1 MRMSSMAPESGKAET
16 PMEDN
21 PALLERGVDESELA
35 YHKRLIYGK
44 LVDKTLA
51 DFDYTEIAQRAYGEE
66 YSGDFARRLMYG
78 SCRTLQLMDKEA
90 EEREAEEA
98 SADGD
103 GGLFMSELQA
113 RKNDIQR
120 ERQRLFDQRR
130 EYNKQLSYEG
140 RWDHLAEVLKNS
152 VERLGDTVGS
162 VFSDAYIP
170 ELTFSDNEAIA
181 VFSDW
186 HYGMICENVFNTYN
200 TDICRRRVAAATER
214 MIQRILLH
222 KCRKLHV
229 VVLGDLIHG
238 AIHVSARVASEE
250 LVCDQIMQ
258 ASELLAQSILLM
270 SKYVDETMVYV
281 TYGNHGRTVANKKD
295 NIHRDNFE
303 RLVPWWLK
311 QRFAADDS
319 ITVMD
324 DDGNEFLFVNAC
336 GHQFCASHGDLDSVR
351 TSPRLLHTLFQK
363 KYGMDLEYILLGD
376 KHHRESFE
384 EMGITSMLCGA
395 LCGADDFANS
405 GRMYSTPSQ
414 LLLIVTP
421 EDGVDAEYRVSAI

>member
-1 MRMSSMAPESGKAET
+1 
-16 PMEDN
+16 
-21 PALLERGVDESELA
+21 
-35 YHKRLIYGK
+35 
-44 LVDKTLA
+44 
-51 DFDYTEIAQRAYGEE
+51 
-66 YSGDFARRLMYG
+66 
-78 SCRTLQLMDKEA
+78 
-90 EEREAEEA
+90 
-98 SADGD
+98 
-103 GGLFMSELQA
+103 
-113 RKNDIQR
+113 
-120 ERQRLFDQRR
+120 
-130 EYNKQLSYEG
+130 
-140 RWDHLAEVLKNS
+140 
-152 VERLGDTVGS
+152 
-162 VFSDAYIP
+162 
-170 ELTFSDNEAIA
+170 
-181 VFSDW
+181 
-186 HYGMICENVFNTYN
+186 
-200 TDICRRRVAAATER
+200 
-214 MIQRILLH
+214 
-222 KCRKLHV
+222 
-229 VVLGDLIHG
+229 
-238 AIHVSARVASEE
+238 
-250 LVCDQIMQ
+250 MQ